1 MIISEKVGKYN
12 HFTDFIR
19 WSQYV
24 FLCIKIH
31 MQSHS
36 HSKNNLKRTKFRLGT
51 MENMTVAF
59 IIPN

>member
-1 MIISEKVGKYN
+1 MIISKKVGKCT
-12 HFTDFIR
+12 HFTDFIS

-24 FLCIKIH
+24 FLYIKIH

-36 HSKNNLKRTKFRLGT
+36 HSKNNLKRLSFRPGT